1 MTRATHSQSRDA
13 VSLDPRWKDLYR
25 IGGIA
30 CVAFPISIVIAII
43 VFFIWPYTPGVTSV
57 ADIFD
62 TLQENRLAGLAS
74 LDLSVLILLPI
85 MVPQMLAVYVAL
97 KSVNESYALLALVFG
112 LMGIVLWLAA
122 RPLVEMAYLSDLYA
136 AATSETARRQVL
148 AAGEAFH
155 ALFNGTAWM
164 LSQFLIGISGTISS
178 LLMLQ
183 SEVFSRATAYVGL
196 GLSIF
201 GYGFWIPVIG
211 VILSLLG
218 TLGGVPWYS
227 LMARDFFRMTR
238 VVSGTS
244 PAT

>member
-1 MTRATHSQSRDA
+1 MTRATHSQIDDA
-13 VSLDPRWKDLYR
+13 ASLDPRWRDLYR

-43 VFFIWPYTPGVTSV
+43 AFFIWPYTPGATSV
-57 ADIFD
+57 ADIFAS
-62 TLQENRLAGLAS
+62 LQQNKLAGLVS
-74 LDLSVLILLPI
+74 LDLSVIVLLPI
-85 MVPQMLAVYVAL
+85 MIPQMLAVYVAL
-97 KSVNESYALLALVFG
+97 KPVNESYALLALVFG

-122 RPLVEMAYLSDLYA
+122 RPLVEMAYLSDQYA

-148 AAGEAFH
+148 AAGEAFQ

-164 LSQFLIGISGTISS
+164 LSQFMIGISGTISS
-178 LLMLQ
+178 VLMLR
-183 SEVFSRATAYVGL
+183 SDVFSRTTAYVGL

-218 TLGGVPWYS
+218 TVGGVLWYS
-227 LMARDFFRMTR
+227 LMARDFFRVTR
-238 VVSGTS
+238 AQSGPS
-244 PAT
+244 PAV